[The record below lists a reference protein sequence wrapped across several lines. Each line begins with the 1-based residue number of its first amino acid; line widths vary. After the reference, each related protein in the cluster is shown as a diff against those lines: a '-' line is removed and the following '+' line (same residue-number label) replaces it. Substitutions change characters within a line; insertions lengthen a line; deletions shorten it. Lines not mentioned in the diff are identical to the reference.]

1 MQENFPVISELNLV
15 YTDTIFTDLKDI
27 LFFLSKILFVLRDV
41 IDYIEL
47 QLSRLLNVTRGFK
60 IFTLF
65 CKLRHRIITAD

>member
-47 QLSRLLNVTRGFK
+47 QLSRLLNVTRGLK